1 MQKINQLFVVML
13 ATLLAGCS
21 YIYGDQGFIHNRS
34 VEYTK
39 AQSIPPLKIP
49 PGLSSSSMEA
59 HYPVSDAD
67 YPNSKTPVNLIPPEL
82 YAYNTT
88 GK

>member
-1 MQKINQLFVVML
+1 MQIIKSLFVIML
-13 ATLLAGCS
+13 VTLLAGCS
-21 YIYGDQGFIHNRS
+21 YIYGDQGFIRNRS

-49 PGLSSSSMEA
+49 SGLSSSTMES
-59 HYPVSDAD
+59 HYPVSDAN

-82 YAYNTT
+82 Y
-88 GK
+88 